1 MKSNFVSSKKFSAR
15 WIPCSNIIQECVGCL
30 RELGELRVDKA
41 EARETIHKGFLNPQT
56 KCKLFFLLCVQN
68 KSQRRGT
75 ALTEFSFFTNRAT
88 WTWRGIKKYFQCF
101 FLFWF
106 LCSKCCTWPE
116 KVWQKDSA
124 LKETN
129 FTPFSPPACLDGQG
143 TIEHLR
149 IFQPRTLLIWM
160 SQKVPPDL
168 DENIEDHPK
177 SDPKGRKDRRE
188 RQLNGNPLWT
198 ARIVK
203 AREKLPSILLSDGQ
217 LQFS

>member
-129 FTPFSPPACLDGQG
+129 FSPFSPPACLDGQS
-143 TIEHLR
+143 TIEHLRNYCKR
-149 IFQPRTLLIWM
+149 IFQPRTFLIWM

-177 SDPKGRKDRRE
+177 SDPKGRKDR
-188 RQLNGNPLWT
+188 
-198 ARIVK
+198 
-203 AREKLPSILLSDGQ
+203 
-217 LQFS
+217 